1 MFPESRPDRV
11 TGELVREWMG
21 ERVPELLPTAL
32 ESFSTAGRVV
42 PGDRGTGQ
50 PLGESGL
57 HQQPLGASFPKKS
70 LIQNTFLRENLRTH
84 NGEGHGNH
92 SSILAWRIPG
102 TGEPGG
108 LSSMGSTESDMT
120 EAT

>member
-84 NGEGHGNH
+84 NGEGHGNPFQY
-92 SSILAWRIPG
+92 SCLENPRDREAWWAAIHGVTKSR
-102 TGEPGG
+102 TR
-108 LSSMGSTESDMT
+108 LSD
-120 EAT
+120 